1 MCLFLDLSSLWV
13 GRSRGY
19 LLGHTWVCGIDD
31 PEWFRQ
37 WHMVP
42 GKEKQ
47 RLEQSLE
54 SSLGGWEEDCPGG
67 NREALNL
74 SEHKGTALSTTQRK
88 EWENPSE
95 KRNEGKRI
103 PG

>member
-1 MCLFLDLSSLWV
+1 
-13 GRSRGY
+13 
-19 LLGHTWVCGIDD
+19 
-31 PEWFRQ
+31 
-37 WHMVP
+37 MVP
-42 GKEKQ
+42 GKDRQ
-47 RLEQSLE
+47 RLGHSLE
-54 SSLGGWEEDCPGG
+54 SSLGGWKEDCLGG

>member
-1 MCLFLDLSSLWV
+1 MRLFLDLSSLWV

-31 PEWFRQ
+31 PEWSRQ

-42 GKEKQ
+42 ARRN
-47 RLEQSLE
+47 RLGQSLE
-54 SSLGGWEEDCPGG
+54 SSLGWWEGDCTGG

-88 EWENPSE
+88 KWGNPSE

-103 PG
+103 QG